1 MEEEEGCEEEE
12 EAVSVNIVNIV
23 PLLELISPKG
33 PNANTTFSFFQPRG
47 SPEEEEGC
55 EEEEE
60 EEAVSVCRPPVA
72 EANNPA
78 CIHQT
83 SLPAGEMSRLKF

>member
-1 MEEEEGCEEEE
+1 MEEEEGCEEE

-60 EEAVSVCRPPVA
+60 EAVSVCRPPVA

>member
-12 EAVSVNIVNIV
+12 EAVSVNIV
-23 PLLELISPKG
+23 PLLELISPKR

-55 EEEEE
+55 EEEE